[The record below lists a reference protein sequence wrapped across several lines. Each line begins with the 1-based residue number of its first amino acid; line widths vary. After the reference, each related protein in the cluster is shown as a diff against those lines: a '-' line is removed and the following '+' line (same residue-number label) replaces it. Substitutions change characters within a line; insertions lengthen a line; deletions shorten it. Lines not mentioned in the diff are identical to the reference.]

1 MARRGAGAGSDSHSP
16 CRPAHRSGHAGPA
29 NQRLAQ
35 CWHCGLNSLAM
46 PAYARPKSGHVRQS
60 TMPGRGTRSR
70 STVPHLEPSGAPS
83 GWSVRTL
90 RRGVSPWRPLGS
102 AFGGQPR
109 RCRRSTPACVASDR
123 TSKPRQTGQAAQRRS
138 LAKGSSWPPSTTPV
152 CEPGPFASIG
162 ATGSATPRPRSV
174 TDSVEEA
181 RHGVQEARGEEP
193 FLVELQDGD
202 PATLD
207 HSGVLS

>member
-1 MARRGAGAGSDSHSP
+1 MARRGAGAGSDSDSP
-16 CRPAHRSGHAGPA
+16 SRPAHRGGHAGLA
-29 NQRLAQ
+29 HQRLAQ
-35 CWHCGLNSLAM
+35 CWHCGLNSLACPPTLDRRAATCVNRRC
-46 PAYARPKSGHVRQS
+46 PAG
-60 TMPGRGTRSR
+60 GRSR

-109 RCRRSTPACVASDR
+109 RCRRPTPACVASDR

-162 ATGSATPRPRSV
+162 ATGSATPLPRSV

-181 RHGVQEARGEEP
+181 RHGVQ
-193 FLVELQDGD
+193 
-202 PATLD
+202 
-207 HSGVLS
+207 